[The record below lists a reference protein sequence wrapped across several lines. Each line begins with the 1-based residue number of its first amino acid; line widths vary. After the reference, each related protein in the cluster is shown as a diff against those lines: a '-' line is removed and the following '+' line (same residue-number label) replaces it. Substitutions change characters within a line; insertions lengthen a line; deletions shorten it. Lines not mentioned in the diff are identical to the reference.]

1 MTKFYL
7 NKYYQTGGWLIKN
20 NKLMN
25 IVVEKIK
32 EKKCRNL
39 VKLNVG
45 EVTDLTDA
53 FIICTSYSDI
63 QSRAV
68 VDAISEEL
76 KKKKIYVH
84 SIEGYETGKWILMD
98 YVDFVI
104 HVFQVEQREY
114 FNLERLWGDVKRKEY
129 EDED

>member
-1 MTKFYL
+1 MKTC
-7 NKYYQTGGWLIKN
+7 NNLIKTV
-20 NKLMN
+20 
-25 IVVEKIK
+25 IETIK

-39 VKLNVG
+39 VKLDVG
-45 EVTDLTDA
+45 EVTDLTES
-53 FIICTSYSDI
+53 FILCTSNSDI

-76 KKKKIYVH
+76 KKKNKYAH
-84 SIEGYETGKWILMD
+84 SIEGYEMAKWILMD

-104 HVFQVEQREY
+104 HVFQGEQRSY
-114 FNLERLWGDVKRKEY
+114 YNLERLWGDVKREDF

>member
-1 MTKFYL
+1 LKVA
-7 NKYYQTGGWLIKN
+7 NNLID
-20 NKLMN
+20 
-25 IVVEKIK
+25 IVLEKIK

-39 VKLNVG
+39 VKLDVG
-45 EVTDLTDA
+45 EVTDLTES
-53 FIICTSYSDI
+53 FLICTSYSDI

-76 KKKKIYVH
+76 KKKKKYAH
-84 SIEGYETGKWILMD
+84 SIEGYEIAKWILMD
-98 YVDFVI
+98 YIDFVI
-104 HVFQVEQREY
+104 HIFQPEQREY

>member
-1 MTKFYL
+1 MIK
-7 NKYYQTGGWLIKN
+7 KKN
-20 NKLMN
+20 NLIN
-25 IVVEKIK
+25 TVVEKIK

-39 VKLNVG
+39 VKLDVG

-76 KKKKIYVH
+76 KKKKVYPH
-84 SIEGYETGKWILMD
+84 SIEGYESGKWILMD

-104 HVFQVEQREY
+104 HVFQAEQREY

>member
-1 MTKFYL
+1 LKL
-7 NKYYQTGGWLIKN
+7 ENNLID
-20 NKLMN
+20 
-25 IVVEKIK
+25 IVIEKIK

-39 VKLNVG
+39 VKLDVG
-45 EVTDLTDA
+45 EVTDLTES

-76 KKKKIYVH
+76 KKKKKYVH
-84 SIEGYETGKWILMD
+84 SIEGYEIAKWILMD
-98 YVDFVI
+98 YIDFVI
-104 HVFQVEQREY
+104 HIFQPEQREY

>member
-1 MTKFYL
+1 LKPC
-7 NKYYQTGGWLIKN
+7 NNLIE
-20 NKLMN
+20 
-25 IVVEKIK
+25 IVIEKIR

-39 VKLNVG
+39 VKLDVG
-45 EVTDLTDA
+45 EVTDLTES
-53 FIICTSYSDI
+53 FILCTSDSDI

-76 KKKKIYVH
+76 KKKDKYVH
-84 SIEGYETGKWILMD
+84 SIEGYEMAKWILMD

-104 HVFQVEQREY
+104 HVFQVEQRSY
-114 FNLERLWGDVKRKEY
+114 YNLERLWGDVKREDF

>member
-1 MTKFYL
+1 MKVA
-7 NKYYQTGGWLIKN
+7 NNLID
-20 NKLMN
+20 
-25 IVVEKIK
+25 IVLEKIK

-39 VKLNVG
+39 VKLDVG
-45 EVTDLTDA
+45 EVTDLTES
-53 FIICTSYSDI
+53 FLICTSYSDI

-76 KKKKIYVH
+76 KKKKKYAH
-84 SIEGYETGKWILMD
+84 SIEGYEIAKWILMD
-98 YVDFVI
+98 YIDFVI
-104 HVFQVEQREY
+104 HIFQPEQREY

>member
-1 MTKFYL
+1 LKD
-7 NKYYQTGGWLIKN
+7 NNNLID
-20 NKLMN
+20 
-25 IVVEKIK
+25 IVIEKIR
-32 EKKCRNL
+32 EKKCHNL

-45 EVTDLTDA
+45 EVTDLTGI

-63 QSRAV
+63 QSRTV

-76 KKKKIYVH
+76 KKKGKYAH
-84 SIEGYETGKWILMD
+84 SIEGYEVAKWILMD

-104 HVFQVEQREY
+104 HVFQPEQRAY
-114 FNLERLWGDVKRKEY
+114 YNLERLWGDVKREDF

>member
-1 MTKFYL
+1 MKVE
-7 NKYYQTGGWLIKN
+7 NNLID
-20 NKLMN
+20 
-25 IVVEKIK
+25 IVIEKIK

-39 VKLNVG
+39 VKLDVG
-45 EVTDLTDA
+45 EVTDLTEA

-76 KKKKIYVH
+76 KKKKRYVH
-84 SIEGYETGKWILMD
+84 SVEGYEIAKWILMD
-98 YVDFVI
+98 YIDFII
-104 HVFQVEQREY
+104 HVFQPEQRAY

>member
-1 MTKFYL
+1 LKL
-7 NKYYQTGGWLIKN
+7 ENNLID
-20 NKLMN
+20 
-25 IVVEKIK
+25 IVIEKIR
-32 EKKCRNL
+32 EKKCSNL
-39 VKLNVG
+39 VKLDVG
-45 EVTDLTDA
+45 EVTDLTEA

-76 KKKKIYVH
+76 KKKKKYTH
-84 SIEGYETGKWILMD
+84 SIEGYEIAKWILMD
-98 YVDFVI
+98 YIDFVI
-104 HVFQVEQREY
+104 HIFQPEQREY